1 MTNNANSVQKLKLW
15 RMLEWIT
22 AVIETNVVN
31 QLDLFYLFTCS
42 DGDLLCSKAEYICSG
57 LLNFG
62 DYLFGFKT

>member
-31 QLDLFYLFTCS
+31 QLDLFYLLTCS
-42 DGDLLCSKAEYICSG
+42 DGGLLCSKAEYICSG

>member
-1 MTNNANSVQKLKLW
+1 M
-15 RMLEWIT
+15 
-22 AVIETNVVN
+22 IETNVVN